1 LDKHIAI
8 ENIEWMRRS
17 AGINDVE
24 LWAAIRAL
32 RSGDFVRLTFVGAS
46 GSHATETLRVRI
58 TRIRGSDFRGKLADQ
73 PAFGGL
79 PGLDSGS
86 AIAFTSSHI
95 HSVAAKPR
103 STRPVSQ
110 LPPVQGSIGH

>member
-1 LDKHIAI
+1 LDKQIAI

-58 TRIRGSDFRGKLADQ
+58 TRIRGSDFRGKLAD
-73 PAFGGL
+73 PPSLGGL

-86 AIAFTSSHI
+86 TVTFTSSHI

-103 STRPVSQ
+103 STHPVSQ
-110 LPPVQGSIGH
+110 MPPVQVLISH